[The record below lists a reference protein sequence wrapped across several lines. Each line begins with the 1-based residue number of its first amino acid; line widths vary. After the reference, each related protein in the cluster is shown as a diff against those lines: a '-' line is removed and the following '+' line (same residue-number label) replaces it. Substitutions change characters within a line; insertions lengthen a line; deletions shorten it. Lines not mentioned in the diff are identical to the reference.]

1 MEFLSKG
8 PLRLAVS
15 RARRKTSVQTRLH
28 ACKDAAERYA
38 DGSRAE
44 ASAYVPRKPSIA
56 ARKLPLARGSFLRS
70 YRAGELSSTSNRG
83 ACDRL
88 LHIPGGAKDSGA
100 VAHPVRQTGRNPFD
114 AGARRRRS
122 CVGAGDRDL
131 ATASVPS
138 TCPSWASRPMSPRER
153 AVSSTSR
160 RGRRRSSSTA
170 SAKLE
175 IRDGGVNIQKVG
187 RVKSS
192 FTPSNRSR
200 SRGRAIAQGQEIL
213 YVTECCILRQEPEG
227 VTVKASRLSERSARR
242 TLSTGK
248 MGLHERSSAADL
260 TNREPTN
267 GFWIRRRTVSGGSE
281 EWEGI
286 R

>member
-1 MEFLSKG
+1 M
-8 PLRLAVS
+8 
-15 RARRKTSVQTRLH
+15 
-28 ACKDAAERYA
+28 
-38 DGSRAE
+38 
-44 ASAYVPRKPSIA
+44 A
-56 ARKLPLARGSFLRS
+56 ARELALARGSFLRS

-83 ACDRL
+83 ACDRR
-88 LHIPGGAKDSGA
+88 LHIRGGAKDSGA
-100 VAHPVRQTGRNPFD
+100 VPHPVRRHGVIRSVREHGA
-114 AGARRRRS
+114 AGLVLAPAIGTSPISSPSSWAQASTCRCSRS
-122 CVGAGDRDL
+122 LRS
-131 ATASVPS
+131 TASVRS
-138 TCPSWASRPMSPRER
+138 TCPSSASGPMSPRER

-170 SAKLE
+170 GAKLE
-175 IRDGGVNIQKVG
+175 IRDGGVNIQKGG

-192 FTPSNRSR
+192 LTPSNRSR